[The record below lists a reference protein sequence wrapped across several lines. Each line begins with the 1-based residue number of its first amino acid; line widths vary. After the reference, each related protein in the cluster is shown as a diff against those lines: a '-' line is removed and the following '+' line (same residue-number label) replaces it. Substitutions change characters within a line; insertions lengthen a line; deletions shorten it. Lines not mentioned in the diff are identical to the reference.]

1 MEPGIVMT
9 LIICGTIVAVV
20 AMGLLFTMWIIR
32 TGLRVSKEKDM
43 RKRGE

>member
-20 AMGLLFTMWIIR
+20 AMGLAFTMWII
-32 TGLRVSKEKDM
+32 TKGLQVAKDN
-43 RKRGE
+43 KK

>member
-20 AMGLLFTMWIIR
+20 AMGLLFTAWIINV
-32 TGLRVSKEKDM
+32 GIRVSNDNKK
-43 RKRGE
+43 K